1 MALGSLN
8 LRVSQK
14 DFEDRLTI
22 VELRMQVLSDVV
34 SRYESAKK
42 NMDQFIE
49 SDDTNFEAMCT
60 NIDQYIANAKRAHG
74 ALNETRLEL
83 LATVEKMQ
91 NMSGQVKE
99 VASSAAEAAKST
111 LEAAI
116 QVNSIL

>member
-14 DFEDRLTI
+14 DFEERI
-22 VELRMQVLSDVV
+22 QVIELRMQVLADVV
-34 SRYESAKK
+34 SRYSAAKK

-49 SDDTNFEAMCT
+49 SDDSNFDAMCA
-60 NIDQYIANAKRAHG
+60 NIDQYIENAKRAH
-74 ALNETRLEL
+74 ASLNETKMEL
-83 LATVEKMQ
+83 LRTVQ
-91 NMSGQVKE
+91 QMSGMSSQVKE
-99 VASSAAEAAKST
+99 VISSATESAKST

>member
-1 MALGSLN
+1 MALGQLN

-14 DFEDRLTI
+14 DFEERI
-22 VELRMQVLSDVV
+22 QVIELRMQVLADVV
-34 SRYESAKK
+34 SRYESAKR

-49 SDDTNFEAMCT
+49 SDDSNFEAMCQ

-74 ALNETRLEL
+74 ALNQTKQEL
-83 LATVEKMQ
+83 MATVEKMGG
-91 NMSGQVKE
+91 MGDQVKE
-99 VASSAAEAAKST
+99 VIGSATEAAKNT

>member
-14 DFEDRLTI
+14 DFEERI
-22 VELRMQVLSDVV
+22 QVIELRMDVLKDVV
-34 SRYESAKK
+34 SRYEDAKK

-49 SDDTNFEAMCT
+49 SDDSNFDAMCA
-60 NIDQYIANAKRAHG
+60 NIDQYIQNAKRAHS
-74 ALNETRLEL
+74 ALNETKAEL
-83 LATVEKMQ
+83 LKTVEQMSG
-91 NMSGQVKE
+91 MSGQVKE
-99 VASSAAEAAKST
+99 VIGSATEAAKSS